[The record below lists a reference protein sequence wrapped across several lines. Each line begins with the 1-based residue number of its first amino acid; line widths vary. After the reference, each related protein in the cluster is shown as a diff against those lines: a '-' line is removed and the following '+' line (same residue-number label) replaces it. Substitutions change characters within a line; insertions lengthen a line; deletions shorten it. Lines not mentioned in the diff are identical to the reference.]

1 MAGKVWLVGAGPSDG
16 GLLTLKGKAVLE
28 QAEVVV
34 FDALV
39 GPEILAWIPPQAEK
53 INVGKRA
60 GCHLKSQ
67 EEINRILLEKAL
79 EGRRVVRLKGGDPFL
94 FGRGGEELELLTA
107 CGVAY
112 EVVPGVT
119 SAVAVPAYCG
129 IPVTHRD
136 FCSSVHIITGHKRQ
150 GKPLELPFRAL
161 AETGGTLVFLMGL
174 TALPE
179 ICQGLLEA
187 GLPPE
192 TPAAVLEKGATAE
205 QRTLVADLETLPR
218 RTAEAGMQTPAIIV
232 VGGVCACG
240 EKLAWREKL
249 PLFGC
254 RAVVTRPRERAG
266 TLAARLRTLGA
277 EVLEVPAIETVALKE
292 VPGWE
297 AFLTQLEE
305 SSWLVF
311 TSGRGVELFLEKL
324 RASGRDIR
332 TLHRARIAAIGPGT
346 EAELRKYGL
355 LAELIPQVFDGQHLG
370 GALASR
376 LRPGDRVW
384 LPRAKQGGRE
394 LLEELEK
401 VPGAVVR
408 ELPLYDTVYQPA
420 GALDLSA
427 EFQKHPETLV
437 VFTSAST
444 VRGFAAMA
452 EGLDLTSVRAACIGP
467 QTGAAAR
474 ALGMEVHTAERAT
487 IDSLIQLVKQMHKG
501 V

>member
-16 GLLTLKGKAVLE
+16 GLLTLKGKAALE

-192 TPAAVLEKGATAE
+192 TPAAVLEKGTTAE

-240 EKLAWREKL
+240 
-249 PLFGC
+249 
-254 RAVVTRPRERAG
+254 
-266 TLAARLRTLGA
+266 
-277 EVLEVPAIETVALKE
+277 
-292 VPGWE
+292 
-297 AFLTQLEE
+297 
-305 SSWLVF
+305 
-311 TSGRGVELFLEKL
+311 
-324 RASGRDIR
+324 
-332 TLHRARIAAIGPGT
+332 
-346 EAELRKYGL
+346 
-355 LAELIPQVFDGQHLG
+355 
-370 GALASR
+370 
-376 LRPGDRVW
+376 
-384 LPRAKQGGRE
+384 
-394 LLEELEK
+394 
-401 VPGAVVR
+401 
-408 ELPLYDTVYQPA
+408 
-420 GALDLSA
+420 
-427 EFQKHPETLV
+427 
-437 VFTSAST
+437 
-444 VRGFAAMA
+444 
-452 EGLDLTSVRAACIGP
+452 
-467 QTGAAAR
+467 
-474 ALGMEVHTAERAT
+474 
-487 IDSLIQLVKQMHKG
+487 
-501 V
+501 

>member
-53 INVGKRA
+53 IDVGKRA

-136 FCSSVHIITGHKRQ
+136 FCSSVHIITGHERQ
-150 GKPLELPFRAL
+150 GKRLGASLPGFGGDRGNPGVPHGSHGPAGDL
-161 AETGGTLVFLMGL
+161 PGTSGGGT
-174 TALPE
+174 PS
-179 ICQGLLEA
+179 
-187 GLPPE
+187 E

-240 EKLAWREKL
+240 EKFAWREKL

-254 RAVVTRPRERAG
+254 RAVVTRPRGAG
-266 TLAARLRTLGA
+266 RNPGG
-277 EVLEVPAIETVALKE
+277 PAPD
-292 VPGWE
+292 PG
-297 AFLTQLEE
+297 
-305 SSWLVF
+305 
-311 TSGRGVELFLEKL
+311 G
-324 RASGRDIR
+324 
-332 TLHRARIAAIGPGT
+332 
-346 EAELRKYGL
+346 
-355 LAELIPQVFDGQHLG
+355 G
-370 GALASR
+370 GAGG
-376 LRPGDRVW
+376 PGDRNCG
-384 LPRAKQGGRE
+384 LERGPRLGGVSHAAGGVILAGLYQR
-394 LLEELEK
+394 
-401 VPGAVVR
+401 PGRGAVSGEAR
-408 ELPLYDTVYQPA
+408 GPPA
-420 GALDLSA
+420 G
-427 EFQKHPETLV
+427 
-437 VFTSAST
+437 TSGPCTGRASRPLGR
-444 VRGFAAMA
+444 VQRQNSENMA
-452 EGLDLTSVRAACIGP
+452 CLPS
-467 QTGAAAR
+467 
-474 ALGMEVHTAERAT
+474 
-487 IDSLIQLVKQMHKG
+487 
-501 V
+501 

>member
-16 GLLTLKGKAVLE
+16 GLLTIKGRAVLE

-60 GCHLKSQ
+60 GHHLKSQ

-94 FGRGGEELELLTA
+94 FGRGGEELELLTEH
-107 CGVAY
+107 GVAY

-192 TPAAVLEKGATAE
+192 TPAAVLEKGTTAE
-205 QRTLVADLETLPR
+205 QRTLVAELETLPR
-218 RTAEAGMQTPAIIV
+218 RAAEAGMQTPAIIV
-232 VGGVCACG
+232 VGDVCACG
-240 EKLAWREKL
+240 KKFAWREKL

-254 RAVVTRPRERAG
+254 RVVVTRPRERAG
-266 TLAARLRTLGA
+266 TLASRLRTLGA
-277 EVLEVPAIETVALKE
+277 EVLEVPAIQTVAWKE

-297 AFLTQLEE
+297 AFLAQMEE
-305 SSWLVF
+305 PSWLAF

-324 RASGRDIR
+324 RTSGRDIR
-332 TLHRARIAAIGPGT
+332 SLHQARIAAIGPGT

-355 LAELIPQVFDGQHLG
+355 FADLVPQVFDGQHLG
-370 GALASR
+370 AALAPR
-376 LRPGDRVW
+376 LGPGDRVW
-384 LPRAKQGGRE
+384 LPRAKQGSLE
-394 LLEELEK
+394 LLEELK
-401 VPGAVVR
+401 KAPGAVVR

-420 GALDLSA
+420 GALDLKL
-427 EFQKHPETLV
+427 EFQKHPETLA

-444 VRGFAAMA
+444 VRGFAAAA
-452 EGLDLTSVRAACIGP
+452 EGLDLTAVQAACIGP
-467 QTGAAAR
+467 QTGAAAQ
-474 ALGMEVHTAERAT
+474 ALGMQVHTAERAT